1 MVKDL
6 FKLRLLL
13 NDVSVF
19 HENPFEIWCGQIVL
33 DCVARLCCVGLC
45 WVVTNGKI
53 SQFVCFVLLRRASFL
68 PANLTSV
75 SIVNER

>member
-13 NDVSVF
+13 NDVPVF
-19 HENPFEIWCGQIVL
+19 HENRFEIWCGQIVL
-33 DCVARLCCVGLC
+33 E
-45 WVVTNGKI
+45 VVTNGKI

-75 SIVNER
+75 CIS

>member
-33 DCVARLCCVGLC
+33 DCVARLCCV
-45 WVVTNGKI
+45 
-53 SQFVCFVLLRRASFL
+53 VLDC
-68 PANLTSV
+68 V
-75 SIVNER
+75 GW

>member
-19 HENPFEIWCGQIVL
+19 HENPFLRFG
-33 DCVARLCCVGLC
+33 VARLCCVGLC

-75 SIVNER
+75 SIS